1 MKVYYSGNF
10 WGGHKYEH
18 ASKEISV
25 KKEFYWGGLRWYI
38 PAVYS
43 CSKGLVI
50 DFCVSI
56 PKERIE
62 KYIKYWNID
71 KRLSGLSMEEYE
83 QMEKENPFTI
93 DFEVEVK
100 INGKELEHPRMCA
113 TGWHPC
119 NVERE
124 LIEDV
129 EEELME
135 YYACD
140 RSQGWRFV
148 RACLPWKTSRKPVL
162 KTLSLTL
169 KERPVAYS
177 GDHFVTEEACVG
189 QEIEFFHPI
198 NKKEHRITLH
208 GYEPSTLPAA
218 SFMYKKDKQ
227 YPDAFKILTY
237 SISPELSPEEFSI
250 KDCAESDPPKSKPVS
265 SSDFEKMSSGHI
277 STIGGADGPAA
288 IFVATKSSKDYHKYS
303 TCSSLH
309 FSQVSKVE
317 WRMVFYIKENED
329 IYQEIIF

>member
-10 WGGHKYEH
+10 WGGQKYEH
-18 ASKEISV
+18 AGKEIPV
-25 KKEFYWGGLRWYI
+25 KKEFYWRGLRWYI

-43 CSKGLVI
+43 CSKGMVI
-50 DFCVSI
+50 DFCICI
-56 PKERIE
+56 PREQIE
-62 KYIKYWNID
+62 KYIKDWNID

-93 DFEVEVK
+93 DFDVEAK

-119 NVERE
+119 DVERE
-124 LIEDV
+124 LIDDV

-148 RACLPWKTSRKPVL
+148 RVCLPWKTSRKPVL
-162 KTLSLTL
+162 KTLFLTL
-169 KERPVAYS
+169 KEKPVAYS
-177 GDHFVTEEACVG
+177 GNHFVTKGACDG
-189 QEIEFFHPI
+189 QKIEFVHPI
-198 NKKEHRITLH
+198 TKKKYEITLY
-208 GYEPSTLPAA
+208 GCESSTLPAT
-218 SFMYKKDKQ
+218 SFVYKKDMQ
-227 YPDAFKILTY
+227 YPDVFKILTY

-250 KDCAESDPPKSKPVS
+250 KDCAENDPPKSKPVN
-265 SSDFEKMSSGHI
+265 SSDFDKMSHDRISSIGSSGGV
-277 STIGGADGPAA
+277 SA
-288 IFVATKSSKDYHKYS
+288 IFIAPKSSKDYHKYF

-317 WRMVFYIKENED
+317 WRMVFYVKENED
-329 IYQEIIF
+329 FNQEIIL